1 MRKLQ
6 NILVTGANG
15 QLGFEIAKL
24 SDTYP
29 WLNLIF
35 TDRSTLDIT
44 NKKSIASIFNRYR
57 FNTVINCAAYTAVDK
72 AETDTEMAY
81 AINGKAV
88 SMLASFCEI
97 QEANLFHISTD
108 FVFDGTTNE
117 PYKEDAATNP
127 LSVYGLSKLEGEK
140 AALSYQRA
148 YVFRTSW
155 VYSTHG
161 KNFVK
166 TMLRLASEKPE
177 LRVVNDQFGSPTY
190 AHDLAEALLKI
201 ATQTIH
207 INEPSIY
214 HYCNQG
220 AITWFDFAKKILE
233 LKHSKTP
240 IIPIGTSAFP
250 TPARRPSYSV
260 LNTDKIKQHF
270 NLIIPNWQSSLAQC
284 LKNLNP

>member
-1 MRKLQ
+1 
-6 NILVTGANG
+6 
-15 QLGFEIAKL
+15 
-24 SDTYP
+24 
-29 WLNLIF
+29 
-35 TDRSTLDIT
+35 
-44 NKKSIASIFNRYR
+44 
-57 FNTVINCAAYTAVDK
+57 
-72 AETDTEMAY
+72 
-81 AINGKAV
+81 
-88 SMLASFCEI
+88 
-97 QEANLFHISTD
+97 
-108 FVFDGTTNE
+108 
-117 PYKEDAATNP
+117 
-127 LSVYGLSKLEGEK
+127 
-140 AALSYQRA
+140 
-148 YVFRTSW
+148 
-155 VYSTHG
+155 
-161 KNFVK
+161 
-166 TMLRLASEKPE
+166 MLRLASEKPE

-233 LKHSKTP
+233 LKHSKTT
-240 IIPIGTSAFP
+240 IIPISTSAFP